1 MKSTKSTFALLRP
14 SNERTRY
21 GMVCA
26 ILASVVAMTALL
38 FANGMRAGPDQEST
52 GLAPSVK
59 PAVDGVLDLFKQRP
73 VVALGDFH
81 SLAQEESFYTAL
93 VRDPRFADS
102 VGNVVVEFGGE
113 VSQGIIDRY
122 VAGENVPLTE
132 LRKVWTET
140 AGWVPG
146 PTSLGYVNFFVN
158 VRAANLKLPP
168 EHRIKVW
175 LGEPKIDWS
184 QVKSWQD
191 LQSYFPLR
199 DDNYFRIISEDILKK
214 RQKTLLIIGAG
225 HLFGPEG
232 PGPVK
237 AKIDAAYPNKL
248 AVVSPFVGYVE
259 AECNARIAAQTKDWP
274 VPSVVGPVQ
283 GTRLKSQLQLP
294 NCDNFQDQRDMWAN
308 SEAILY
314 LGAPDSLTVS
324 PMDPN
329 IYLDFDYFNQENRRL
344 RCCTPNEPMDWD
356 KLLQSG
362 TSPVPSKFNSRH
374 SP

>member
-1 MKSTKSTFALLRP
+1 MKSKKSTIALAHPSERIRHGIFPGAILGAVLAMMALLSP
-14 SNERTRY
+14 K
-21 GMVCA
+21 GMIAVPGQQ
-26 ILASVVAMTALL
+26 ST
-38 FANGMRAGPDQEST
+38 ES
-52 GLAPSVK
+52 APSVK
-59 PAVDGVLDLFKQRP
+59 PAVDGVLDLFKQKP

-81 SLAQEESFYTAL
+81 YLAQEETFYSVL
-93 VRDPRFADS
+93 VRDQRFAES

-113 VSQGIIDRY
+113 ASQGIIDRY
-122 VAGENVPLTE
+122 VAGENVPVTE

-158 VRAANLKLPP
+158 VRAANLKLSA
-168 EHRIKVW
+168 EHRIKLW

-199 DDNYFRIISEDILKK
+199 NENYFRIISEDILKK
-214 RQKTLLIIGAG
+214 QKKTLLIIGTG
-225 HLFGPEG
+225 HLFNSEG
-232 PGPVK
+232 PGPLK

-259 AECNARIAAQTKDWP
+259 PECNARIAAQTKDWP
-274 VPSVVGPVQ
+274 VPSVVGPVE
-283 GTRLKSQLQLP
+283 GTRLKLELQLEKC
-294 NCDNFQDQRDMWAN
+294 NYSVKDQHDMWAN

-324 PMDPN
+324 AMDPN
-329 IYLDFDYFNQENRRL
+329 IYLDLDYFNEENRRL
-344 RCCTPNEPMDWD
+344 RCCTPNEPLDWE
-356 KLLQSG
+356 KLFQGG
-362 TSPVPSKFNSRH
+362 TPSQGKFNDAH
-374 SP
+374 